1 MARVAGQLRWDLC
14 DAQAAVAALVERHG
28 LQHDDVVAHLVAR
41 GILPRHED
49 VDEDEDEDGW
59 EDESE
64 EEEDEREE
72 EEALVI
78 PMADQGSIAVTSL
91 TSGGSG
97 FRDGDVGQA
106 QFDFPRGLATMANG
120 CSAHRRNSRSRSW
133 YLGLGSTHR
142 PRHPKSRSSVR
153 VLER

>member
-49 VDEDEDEDGW
+49 VDEDEDGW

-64 EEEDEREE
+64 EEED
-72 EEALVI
+72 LI
-78 PMADQGSIAVTSL
+78 TPMADQGSIAVTSL
-91 TSGGSG
+91 MSG
-97 FRDGDVGQA
+97 
-106 QFDFPRGLATMANG
+106 
-120 CSAHRRNSRSRSW
+120 C
-133 YLGLGSTHR
+133 
-142 PRHPKSRSSVR
+142 
-153 VLER
+153 